1 MDFIAEGFIQAFRM
15 LLTMD
20 EETAVI
26 VVTTFKLTALSMA
39 GVLLFGLPAGFLLG
53 YFDFPG
59 EARRAHRDGHAARAS
74 RPSS

>member
-1 MDFIAEGFIQAFRM
+1 M

-20 EETAVI
+20 EETTVI

-53 YFDFPG
+53 YFDFP
-59 EARRAHRDGHAARAS
+59 ESAPCA
-74 RPSS
+74 P